1 MLSWVDAA
9 SYTERVQPEYEAL
22 IDLKALSWRYMNFCG
37 MCSDPQHSAPVL
49 VLANYRNKNC
59 DMHSVQ
65 RVGCTIDSFPFY
77 YLWITLHVR
86 VGTVANR
93 VPSCPRPIFTLR
105 PPFISYIRIGGSRD
119 L

>member
-9 SYTERVQPEYEAL
+9 SYTERVRPGYEAL
-22 IDLKALSWRYMNFCG
+22 IDLKALSWRYMNLCG
-37 MCSDPQHSAPVL
+37 MCSDPQHSPPVL
-49 VLANYRNKNC
+49 VLANHKNKYY

-77 YLWITLHVR
+77 ILSMDVH
-86 VGTVANR
+86 VGTVVNR

-105 PPFISYIRIGGSRD
+105 PPFLRIGGSRD

>member
-9 SYTERVQPEYEAL
+9 SYTERARPGYEAL
-22 IDLKALSWRYMNFCG
+22 IDLKALSWRYMNLCG
-37 MCSDPQHSAPVL
+37 MCSDPQHSALVL
-49 VLANYRNKNC
+49 VLANHRNKSY

-65 RVGCTIDSFPFY
+65 RVGSMD
-77 YLWITLHVR
+77 VR

-93 VPSCPRPIFTLR
+93 VPSCPRPIFTLQ
-105 PPFISYIRIGGSRD
+105 IIRIGGSRD

>member
-9 SYTERVQPEYEAL
+9 SYTERARPGYEAL
-22 IDLKALSWRYMNFCG
+22 IDLKALSWRYMNLCG

-49 VLANYRNKNC
+49 VLANHRNKYY
-59 DMHSVQ
+59 DIHSVQ
-65 RVGCTIDSFPFY
+65 RVGCTIDSSLSTIY
-77 YLWITLHVR
+77 GCTLHVR

-105 PPFISYIRIGGSRD
+105 PPFIRIGGSRD